1 MRPSPFTTL
10 FRKSPSVAA
19 TYSTHRVE
27 TAGEDPQYRL
37 SLVHVRVHLIS
48 TSYLFLSPFSNA
60 SALFRFVLKSSFS
73 VRVIPRTHVLTQ
85 PQQPVEDHVSQAW
98 TECVLLYAREFSS
111 SPFVSFSTLSQL
123 ADTPFASVAGSFT
136 DAYAKYCE
144 QHQLQ
149 ETGVSAEAFFRLEES
164 LLVAGMDAVYTIVRT
179 RGRANESA
187 SAVNPE
193 KSETSLVRG
202 AQVSDLVATFRCV
215 YETLISGLPD
225 VTFEDYEHMDSFFR
239 RIDDRKKK

>member
-1 MRPSPFTTL
+1 M
-10 FRKSPSVAA
+10 
-19 TYSTHRVE
+19 
-27 TAGEDPQYRL
+27 
-37 SLVHVRVHLIS
+37 IS

-98 TECVLLYAREFSS
+98 TECVSLYAREFSS

-193 KSETSLVRG
+193 KSDTQ
-202 AQVSDLVATFRCV
+202 ASDLVATFRCM